1 MHLFFKSIILCQS
14 GLLCYYVEIIDV
26 TEDLSGRIQ
35 MNISVY
41 LVVLEI
47 IACMYFL
54 QTFYCFP
61 DKLIKEKI
69 ISHKMLNLAKY
80 EYFPYAFVPRGDTME
95 PFCLSVK
102 FY

>member
-1 MHLFFKSIILCQS
+1 
-14 GLLCYYVEIIDV
+14 
-26 TEDLSGRIQ
+26 

-54 QTFYCFP
+54 PTMYYFP
-61 DKLIKEKI
+61 DKLIKEKV

-80 EYFPYAFVPRGDTME
+80 EYFPRAFYAQRRYSAAILLECQVLLMV
-95 PFCLSVK
+95 SVK
-102 FY
+102 IIYILQFLCTCH

>member
-1 MHLFFKSIILCQS
+1 
-14 GLLCYYVEIIDV
+14 
-26 TEDLSGRIQ
+26 

-41 LVVLEI
+41 LVVFRNNSMCI
-47 IACMYFL
+47 FL
-54 QTFYCFP
+54 QTFYYFP

-80 EYFPYAFVPRGDTME
+80 EYFPHAFVPRGDTMK